1 MTTAAAAF
9 SPVTITGATAQSLH
23 RRYGYSKVVYRLSA
37 TVPDAWLAGFDEI
50 CQADVDS
57 WPSGCPTAHA
67 DRIEVMLADRE
78 HADRPAL
85 ATIKAHLEA
94 TIAAAN
100 QRYGQHSSE
109 VLASGAQE
117 VAWEQQ
123 VLTSLQ
129 TALDEQFPG

>member
-1 MTTAAAAF
+1 MDDNYFT
-9 SPVTITGATAQSLH
+9 PVTITRATAQSLH

-37 TVPDAWLAGFDEI
+37 AVPDAWIAGFDEI
-50 CQADVDS
+50 CRADVAS

-67 DRIEVMLADRE
+67 DRIEVMLADRA
-78 HADRPAL
+78 HADRAAL
-85 ATIKAHLEA
+85 ATIKSHLEA
-94 TIAAAN
+94 TVAAAN
-100 QRYGQHSSE
+100 RQYGQLSSE

-117 VAWEQQ
+117 VTWEQQ

>member
-1 MTTAAAAF
+1 MDDNYFT
-9 SPVTITGATAQSLH
+9 PVTITRATAQSLH

-37 TVPDAWLAGFDEI
+37 AVPDAWIAGFDEI
-50 CQADVDS
+50 CRADVAS

-78 HADRPAL
+78 HADRAAL
-85 ATIKAHLEA
+85 ATIKPHLES

-100 QRYGQHSSE
+100 RQYGQLSSE

-117 VAWEQQ
+117 VTWEQQ

>member
-1 MTTAAAAF
+1 MTTGDAAF
-9 SPVTITGATAQSLH
+9 IPVTSTRATAQSLH

-37 TVPDAWLAGFDEI
+37 AAPDAWIESFDAA
-50 CQADVDS
+50 CQADMTH
-57 WPSGCPTAHA
+57 WPGGCPTAHA

-78 HADRPAL
+78 HADRAAL

-100 QRYGQHSSE
+100 QQYGQQSSE

>member
-1 MTTAAAAF
+1 MGDAAC
-9 SPVTITGATAQSLH
+9 SPVTITRATAQSLH

-37 TVPDAWLAGFDEI
+37 AVPAAWLDSFDAV
-50 CQADVDS
+50 CQADMAH
-57 WPSGCPTAHA
+57 WPGGCPTAHA

-85 ATIKAHLEA
+85 AAIKEHLEVA
-94 TIAAAN
+94 LTAAN
-100 QRYGQHSSE
+100 RQYGQQSSE

-129 TALDEQFPG
+129 TALDEQYPG

>member
-1 MTTAAAAF
+1 MNEDQFT
-9 SPVTITGATAQSLH
+9 PVTITRATAQSLH

-37 TVPDAWLAGFDEI
+37 VVHDAWIAGFDEL
-50 CQADVDS
+50 CRADVAN

-78 HADRPAL
+78 HADRAAL
-85 ATIKAHLEA
+85 AAIKTHLEA
-94 TIAAAN
+94 TITAAN
-100 QRYGQHSSE
+100 QQYGQQSSE
-109 VLASGAQE
+109 IMASGARE
-117 VAWEQQ
+117 IAREQQ

>member
-1 MTTAAAAF
+1 MTTGDAAF
-9 SPVTITGATAQSLH
+9 IPVTITRATAQSLH

-37 TVPDAWLAGFDEI
+37 AVPEAWIESFDDA
-50 CQADVDS
+50 CQAEVTH
-57 WPSGCPTAHA
+57 WPGGCPTGHA
-67 DRIEVMLADRE
+67 DRIEVMLPDRE
-78 HADRPAL
+78 HADHPAL
-85 ATIKAHLEA
+85 ATIKEHLEA

-100 QRYGQHSSE
+100 QQYGALSSE

-129 TALDEQFPG
+129 TALDEQYPG